1 MLLRVH
7 DSARSVSA
15 VQQPPSQP
23 IQQARRPRRC
33 SHVLCCCFLPPS
45 PRVRRLGGLGNPCL
59 CPVALRLRNRNKQ
72 LSSAYLRDST
82 TLIQWCCAP
91 SANLLPA
98 RTRKLRFLR
107 VFRRCSHL
115 FLAPRRPSFVLL
127 LPPSPPRPACRG
139 AGGGFGRAAPLLCPS
154 ASAQVTPMRD
164 APPRA

>member
-98 RTRKLRFLR
+98 RTRKLRFPTRL
-107 VFRRCSHL
+107 SPL
-115 FLAPRRPSFVLL
+115 LAPIPGTAASLLCVAAASFPPPSRLPGCRRRVRPSG
-127 LPPSPPRPACRG
+127 PSPLP
-139 AGGGFGRAAPLLCPS
+139 
-154 ASAQVTPMRD
+154 
-164 APPRA
+164 

>member
-82 TLIQWCCAP
+82 TLIQWCCARLQIYASP
-91 SANLLPA
+91 HPQTSLSYASFAAA
-98 RTRKLRFLR
+98 RTYSWHRGVPPL
-107 VFRRCSHL
+107 CCCC
-115 FLAPRRPSFVLL
+115 L
-127 LPPSPPRPACRG
+127 LPPPVPPAGVPAAGSAERPLSSALAHQLRSPP
-139 AGGGFGRAAPLLCPS
+139 
-154 ASAQVTPMRD
+154 
-164 APPRA
+164 